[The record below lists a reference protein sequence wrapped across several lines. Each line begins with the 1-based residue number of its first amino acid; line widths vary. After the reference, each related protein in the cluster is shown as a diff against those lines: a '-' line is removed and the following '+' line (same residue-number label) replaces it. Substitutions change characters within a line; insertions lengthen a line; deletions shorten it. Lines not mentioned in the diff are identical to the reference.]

1 MGGLSLIS
9 FDFINI
15 QSSSITSTQLRWILQ
30 KHILSL
36 WNAFTLRPDLRGPG
50 NPAFLQH
57 PMQPILPKAKAQIF
71 AVTTPCVWRIT
82 GNIINLSTQRTV
94 TITVSF
100 SSKMPVHCSNF
111 SLLTLHREESHNS
124 LRTENAFLRMLYSGK
139 QRSLVSADSLA
150 YLVPEKRLSYSSIQP
165 REWTILDTFTAYLIT
180 RNLESLGKTCFIL
193 AYEYSWLRKKKIKVN
208 SDFFFQNAFMAT
220 YKEAEFHPEN
230 LIPER
235 KTLSF
240 VALSESGWCI

>member
-1 MGGLSLIS
+1 M
-9 FDFINI
+9 
-15 QSSSITSTQLRWILQ
+15 
-30 KHILSL
+30 
-36 WNAFTLRPDLRGPG
+36 RGPG

-150 YLVPEKRLSYSSIQP
+150 YLVPEK
-165 REWTILDTFTAYLIT
+165 
-180 RNLESLGKTCFIL
+180 
-193 AYEYSWLRKKKIKVN
+193 
-208 SDFFFQNAFMAT
+208 
-220 YKEAEFHPEN
+220 
-230 LIPER
+230 
-235 KTLSF
+235 KTLIF
-240 VALSESGWCI
+240 FHTTKRMDNFGYIHCIPNNKKSRIPGENMLHTCL